1 MAKKKPLT
9 DRQQEI
15 LAALEGRSVAE
26 AAKKLGIKPAAVYGH
41 IGRIR
46 EAGHKVVLNQRGKN
60 GDGALPP
67 AEMPPLRDAASAA
80 ATSNG
85 TLDGVL
91 GRIDKETDGA
101 LEQTRSAL
109 DEAKAEREKLVA
121 KLADVDGV
129 IEQHTATLGVLAD
142 VSARL
147 HNAPISA

>member
-46 EAGHKVVLNQRGKN
+46 EAGHKVVLGKN
-60 GDGALPP
+60 GSGPLPP
-67 AEMPPLRDAASAA
+67 ADMPPIREASASA
-80 ATSNG
+80 QRNG
-85 TLDGVL
+85 TLDGSL
-91 GRIDKETDGA
+91 GRIDKETDAALDQEKAA
-101 LEQTRSAL
+101 LEQ
-109 DEAKAEREKLVA
+109 AKAERETLVA
-121 KLADVDGV
+121 KLAEVDAV
-129 IEQHTATLGVLAD
+129 IEQRTATIGVLAD

-147 HNAPISA
+147 HDAPITS